1 MAVDIRSNTDTGL
14 LKIIACATMVVDH
27 VGKMFF
33 SGTAYYTPM
42 RSIGR
47 IAFPLFAYC
56 MAVGCKYTRNIAMY
70 ALRLLLLAV
79 LVHPLY
85 MAAMGHVP
93 IGEFNWQENFFRLD
107 RIFTFFYVK
116 KLNILFSLLLGVLL
130 IWTIRDK
137 KYFLTAPLIVLC
149 WALDSHLD
157 YGVKGIL
164 LMVIFYCFLDRP
176 LTSLVWT
183 ALLMVYWGMPYLLTT
198 GSMRY
203 VTQIYALLSL
213 PLIYAPIHTRLKL
226 NKYFFYA
233 FYPAH
238 LLVIYLIQRLG

>member
-14 LKIIACATMVVDH
+14 LKLIACAAMVADH
-27 VGKMFF
+27 VGKMFY
-33 SGTAYYTPM
+33 SGTPFYTPM

-47 IAFPLFAYC
+47 VAFPLFAYC
-56 MAVGCKYTRNIAMY
+56 MAVGCKYTRNIALY

-93 IGEFNWQENFFRLD
+93 IGGFDWRANFYRLD
-107 RIFTFFYVK
+107 EIYK
-116 KLNILFSLLLGVLL
+116 YYYAPKLNILFSLFMGVLL
-130 IWTIRDK
+130 IWTIRDR
-137 KYFLTAPLIVLC
+137 KYFLTAPLIALC
-149 WALDSHLD
+149 WVLNSRLD
-157 YGVKGIL
+157 YGVKGLL
-164 LMVIFYCFLDRP
+164 LMVIFFCFLDRP
-176 LTSLVWT
+176 ATSFLWSG
-183 ALLMVYWGMPYLLTT
+183 LLMAHWGMPYLLSS
-198 GSMRY
+198 GSFRHVMQ
-203 VTQIYALLSL
+203 VYALLAL

-233 FYPAH
+233 FYPGH